1 MADIIQFKR
10 GLSTA
15 WTSINPVLADTEI
28 GVETDTGKEK
38 QGDAVTAWND
48 LPYKD
53 EVTLAAAKTYADSQD
68 VTTLQSAKDYA
79 DGLNDPTVDHT
90 YLTVPA
96 MISLQNEQLMDD
108 LIKVTDAG
116 ADSRITGK
124 AYYFYNGTIA
134 GTLED
139 YHLLSNSEL
148 ATLTGQA
155 VIDALGYTP
164 EPLNVPPIAD
174 TKVKVFNSDDSYTY
188 EDYGVGTTYA
198 PFTNTVDGLVPA
210 PNVSGTTT
218 YTGAITSPAQGFT
231 ITEGV
236 LVTVTASESSTTG
249 TGARKKLTNEG
260 WLDDN
265 YREEK
270 YIDGTATPIYELVA
284 EDKHKFLSLRFSDLT
299 INIPNNVFQNGD
311 VIKGFCHTAYA
322 TFTSDMNYTPR
333 PLGSTSK
340 CIGYFEIRISSTGST
355 IATQNA
361 LTAILTGDF
370 IHDKIFLK
378 SPNGTGW
385 EIEVSDAGAITTT
398 DRGFNF

>member
-174 TKVKVFNSDDSYTY
+174 LKVKVFNSDDSYTY
-188 EDYGVGTTYA
+188 EDYGVGTTYS
-198 PFTNTVDGLVPA
+198 PFTNSEDGLVPA

-231 ITEGV
+231 VTEGV
-236 LVTVTASESSTTG
+236 LVTVTASESSTVV
-249 TGARKKLTNEG
+249 TGARKKLVNESPF
-260 WLDDN
+260 WVDD
-265 YREEK
+265 EGFK
-270 YIDGTATPIYELVA
+270 TSLKDTPDDGTDYTAVK
-284 EDKHKFLSLRFSDLT
+284 EDIEVFIGLRNGL
-299 INIPNNVFQNGD
+299 IIPENVFVEANEIRGFAGGTSESLVTLINGFLIIPSGKSPKIKKGGSFNM
-311 VIKGFCHTAYA
+311 IKGVTGNVWYLSGDLVQEFE
-322 TFTSDMNYTPR
+322 TF
-333 PLGSTSK
+333 
-340 CIGYFEIRISSTGST
+340 
-355 IATQNA
+355 Q
-361 LTAILTGDF
+361 
-370 IHDKIFLK
+370 
-378 SPNGTGW
+378 SPNGTLYKVG
-385 EIEVSDAGAITTT
+385 VDDTGARTSIAI
-398 DRGFNF
+398 